1 MRRNHNDLNSDRPH
15 FRNEEMITDAP
26 IAIRAPRSVS
36 GHQHGVLLV
45 QWTVWLLPG
54 T

>member
-15 FRNEEMITDAP
+15 FRSEEMITDAP

-36 GHQHGVLLV
+36 GHQLGVLLV